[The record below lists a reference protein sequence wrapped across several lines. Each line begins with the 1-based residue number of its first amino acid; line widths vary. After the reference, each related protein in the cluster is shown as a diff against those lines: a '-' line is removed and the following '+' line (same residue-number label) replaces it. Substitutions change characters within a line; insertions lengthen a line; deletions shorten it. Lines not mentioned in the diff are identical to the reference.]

1 VVIRDFSVDERW
13 LSFDSANAMFSLPL
27 TGERKAIQ
35 LAPGDFRMRRARF
48 SPENRFLA
56 YQSDE
61 TGQYEVFVQAFD
73 PASGSFTPSG
83 RKWQISKGGGGMA
96 HWRRD
101 GRDLIYLGADGVVR
115 AFDVSGPPVF
125 RAGTPRA
132 LFQAP
137 NTLPPLAQCFCVGE
151 KSLEAVSRD
160 GQRVAFV
167 VPLALQRKEI
177 TVAPEILSRY
187 TGTYQCPGSTSR

>member
-1 VVIRDFSVDERW
+1 MATSIRRAPPQGGASVVIRDFSVDERW

-96 HWRRD
+96 HWRRH

-115 AFDVSGPPVF
+115 AFDVSGPPRVQS
-125 RAGTPRA
+125 RN
-132 LFQAP
+132 AP
-137 NTLPPLAQCFCVGE
+137 ST
-151 KSLEAVSRD
+151 VSSPEHAPASRPMILRRRKVLGS
-160 GQRVAFV
+160 GQ
-167 VPLALQRKEI
+167 
-177 TVAPEILSRY
+177 S
-187 TGTYQCPGSTSR
+187 